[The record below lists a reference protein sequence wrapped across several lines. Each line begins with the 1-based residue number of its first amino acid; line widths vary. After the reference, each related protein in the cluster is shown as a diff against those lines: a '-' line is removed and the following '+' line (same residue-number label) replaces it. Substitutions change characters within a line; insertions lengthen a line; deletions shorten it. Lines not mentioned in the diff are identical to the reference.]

1 MARTI
6 GRAVG
11 SKALNQRAAAAF
23 IIGLV
28 LTLAVL
34 AGNEYAYRRAQY
46 ASGTLRELNRA
57 SASVQQVLHRL
68 VDAESS
74 QRGYLLTDRKDYLLP
89 GADARR
95 DIESALSDLR
105 ARFGADPGWRPYIE
119 ALSDRTDERLSELQ
133 ETLTLHEQ
141 GRAEAARELFLTD
154 IGWEKM
160 QAVRQSALALESIAR
175 RQADVERARVVAT
188 LGLGRIGVHAT
199 MALSLLW
206 FIYYLRKSA
215 ALQQEQRLH
224 ANDLQR
230 ESARLESEVKVRTQ
244 ELRGLNER
252 LQLIREDERGRV
264 ARTLHDEL
272 GAILTAAKLDLV
284 RLRRLV
290 DSQQSAEALVRLDHL
305 ADTLDQGIHLKRHIM
320 EELMPSALHN
330 FGLRDAL
337 EILADQFSAST
348 KLAIDLALQDVAAS
362 DRSRV
367 LAYRWVE
374 SALADVAQHTQTTT
388 VRIGLKAMA
397 GDLVQVS
404 VHDDGYA
411 AASTLAQ
418 PQNDA
423 VVNLRHRIEGLGGSV
438 VVSFAPGQGSRRVA
452 RVPAHSN
459 SQSERDPHAVTSEA

>member
-1 MARTI
+1 M
-6 GRAVG
+6 
-11 SKALNQRAAAAF
+11 
-23 IIGLV
+23 
-28 LTLAVL
+28 
-34 AGNEYAYRRAQY
+34 
-46 ASGTLRELNRA
+46 
-57 SASVQQVLHRL
+57 
-68 VDAESS
+68 
-74 QRGYLLTDRKDYLLP
+74 
-89 GADARR
+89 
-95 DIESALSDLR
+95 
-105 ARFGADPGWRPYIE
+105 
-119 ALSDRTDERLSELQ
+119 
-133 ETLTLHEQ
+133 
-141 GRAEAARELFLTD
+141 
-154 IGWEKM
+154 
-160 QAVRQSALALESIAR
+160 
-175 RQADVERARVVAT
+175 
-188 LGLGRIGVHAT
+188 
-199 MALSLLW
+199 
-206 FIYYLRKSA
+206 
-215 ALQQEQRLH
+215 
-224 ANDLQR
+224 
-230 ESARLESEVKVRTQ
+230 
-244 ELRGLNER
+244 NER

-305 ADTLDQGIHLKRHIM
+305 ADTLDQGIHLKRHSM

-337 EILADQFSAST
+337 EILAYQFSAST
-348 KLAIDLALQDVAAS
+348 QLAIDLALQDVAAS

-452 RVPAHSN
+452 RVPAHSD